1 MYSDLQTIAP
11 EQYMKTIT
19 KRLADLH
26 AVSVSFKIS
35 LDSALP
41 AKYLKEVDNELLNL
55 FYSFFRALKIGE
67 SLYSC

>member
-19 KRLADLH
+19 KRLTDLH

-35 LDSALP
+35 LDSAIP
-41 AKYLKEVDNELLNL
+41 AK
-55 FYSFFRALKIGE
+55 
-67 SLYSC
+67 